1 MLSRLRDS
9 EAKMTDAYKAL
20 IESYDSEEGYP
31 SKEWIEKFHALPPG
45 SIKPDEA
52 DDFLIN
58 QLPGIAKT
66 ISCMQVIISDAKD
79 DYSDRPL
86 KRVEYITG
94 GWSGAEDLI
103 EVMLSQFWINHRH
116 SLWKRGGY
124 YVFEVPAPA
133 LAETNG
139 ERQCP

>member
-1 MLSRLRDS
+1 MSD
-9 EAKMTDAYKAL
+9 EYKAL

-31 SKEWIEKFHALPPG
+31 AEAWIEKFHALPAG
-45 SIKPDEA
+45 TIKPDEA
-52 DDFLIN
+52 DDFLVN
-58 QLPGIAKT
+58 QLPSIAKT

-103 EVMLSQFWINHRH
+103 GAMLSQFWINHRH

-124 YVFEVPAPA
+124 FVFEVPAKA
-133 LAETNG
+133 LELSNG
-139 ERQCP
+139 QSGDATQ